1 MKYLLDTHII
11 LWTLSGSNKLD
22 KHTRDII
29 EDTHNTIYYSTVSPW
44 EIEIKH
50 QKIKD
55 FKLSGEQFVFLCDQ
69 NGLENIQIKN
79 KHILELA
86 NLKTDKKNN
95 HNDPFDKILLAQA
108 ISENMIF
115 ITHDKKFSYYS
126 NKNIMIV

>member
-11 LWTLSGSNKLD
+11 LWALSGSNRLD
-22 KHTRDII
+22 NHTKDII
-29 EDTHNTIYYSTVSPW
+29 EDSQNTIYYSTISPW
-44 EIEIKH
+44 EIELKH

-55 FKLSGEQFVFLCDQ
+55 FKLSGKQFVFLCDQ
-69 NGLENIQIKN
+69 NGLENIEIKN

-86 NLKTDKKNN
+86 NLKTTKKNN
-95 HNDPFDKILLAQA
+95 HNDLFDKILLAQA

-126 NKNIMIV
+126 NKNIIIV